1 MSNTSSILIAST
13 ARHRYAFS
21 RGDVMSIRI
30 AAADSGL
37 AGLDER
43 GQPFISVE
51 LGPMLIADDH
61 SSLPRLRALVVPMRR
76 RSIALLVDQIDQAPA
91 DARVLPLPDLLR
103 TRLTQPWA
111 TGVVVYQD
119 ALVVQIDLRAIVR
132 SVLASPSRLS

>member
-1 MSNTSSILIAST
+1 MPEASAILIAST
-13 ARHRYAFS
+13 AQHRYAFS
-21 RGDVMSIRI
+21 RGDVMSIRLSG
-30 AAADSGL
+30 AGGGL

-51 LGPMLIADDH
+51 LGPLLAADDR
-61 SSLPRLRALVVPMRR
+61 STLPRQRALVVAMRR

-103 TRLTQPWA
+103 ARLTQPWA
-111 TGVVVYQD
+111 TGVVVYED
-119 ALVVQIDLRAIVR
+119 TLVVQIDLRAIVR